1 MMKILRFD
9 EPELQFGTSTHV
21 DIRFGLMNYSPLDFD
36 NDSAPKRIR
45 VGIVGSASS
54 IEGLRDWLE
63 RCRNEIPAKQSRQ
76 PNLFPRFPGFRSD
89 TAFCSE
95 LAFDSVLERPISS
108 ATVTEIIAGT
118 VRDEQKVRAVAAI
131 VGEVR
136 SLLEKK
142 PDVIICALPHELL
155 DAFEPDGDSVD
166 LENEESG
173 ESSPEADTID
183 FHHLLKAR
191 CMALPRACPLQL
203 VLPGTYDP
211 KSRRRG
217 KRRGRDVRPLQDDA
231 TRAWNFHTAIYYKS
245 NGVPWRLVHDATKLQ
260 TCFVGV
266 GFYRTLDRESLF
278 ASVAQVFNERGNGVV
293 VRGEA
298 AVIEKEDRQVHLAAD
313 NAYLLLCRALE
324 EYRSEHKTIP
334 ARIVV
339 HKTSSHNAAEVD
351 GFIRAAKEHRVEY
364 CELLSL
370 GKSFIRLFRNAEY
383 PPLRGTFLSLD
394 DRSHLLYTRGS
405 VEFYAT
411 YPGMY
416 MPRSVLIGC
425 DRIEQTPRF
434 LAEEILALTKM
445 NWNDTQFDGG
455 MPITIRAARQVGN
468 ILKYSGPNDPVP
480 SQYGFYM

>member
-1 MMKILRFD
+1 MNIFRFD
-9 EPELQFGTSTHV
+9 EPELQFGTSRHI

-36 NDSAPKRIR
+36 SADAPKRVRI
-45 VGIVGSASS
+45 GIVGSAAS

-63 RCRNEIPAKQSRQ
+63 RCRKEIPAKQSRQ
-76 PNLFPRFPGFRSD
+76 PNLFPKFPGFSPE
-89 TAFCSE
+89 TGFCSE
-95 LAFDSVLERPISS
+95 LTFDSTLERSISS
-108 ATVTEIIAGT
+108 TEIAEIVAGT
-118 VRDEQKVRAVAAI
+118 VRDEQKVRAVGVI
-131 VGEVR
+131 VREVR
-136 SLLEKK
+136 LLLEKK
-142 PDVIICALPHELL
+142 PDVIVCALPHELL
-155 DAFEPDGDSVD
+155 DAFEPDSQKLD

-173 ESSPEADTID
+173 GGENQDSNID

-203 VLPGTYDP
+203 VLPGTYDL
-211 KSRRRG
+211 KKRRRG
-217 KRRGRDVRPLQDDA
+217 HAKGSDIRPLQDEA
-231 TRAWNFHTAIYYKS
+231 TRAWNFHTALYYKA
-245 NGVPWRLVHDATKLQ
+245 NGVPWRLIHDPSKLQ

-266 GFYRTLDRESLF
+266 GFYRTLDRERLF

-298 AVIEKEDRQVHLAAD
+298 AVYEKEDRQVHLDADAAY
-313 NAYLLLCRALE
+313 ALLSRALE

-339 HKTSSHNAAEVD
+339 HKTSSHSDAEID
-351 GFIRAAKEHRVEY
+351 GFTKAAREQRVEY

-370 GKSFIRLFRNAEY
+370 SKSFIRLFRNAEY

-394 DRSHLLYTRGS
+394 DKNHILYTRGS

-416 MPRSVLIGC
+416 MPRTVRIGC
-425 DRIEQTPRF
+425 DRVEQTPRV

-468 ILKYSGPNDPVP
+468 ILKYSGMNDPVP
-480 SQYGFYM
+480 SQYSFYM